1 MNPDRYGKGGND
13 MAEKAA
19 EVRLILARSQKGHD
33 YYQVEVTLGK
43 WKTYVYVDAVNAEY
57 LENQG
62 LQVVDRR

>member
-1 MNPDRYGKGGND
+1 

-19 EVRLILARSQKGHD
+19 EVRLILARSQKGND

-43 WKTYVYVDAVNAEY
+43 WKTYVYVDGVNAEY

-62 LQVVDRR
+62 LQIVDRR